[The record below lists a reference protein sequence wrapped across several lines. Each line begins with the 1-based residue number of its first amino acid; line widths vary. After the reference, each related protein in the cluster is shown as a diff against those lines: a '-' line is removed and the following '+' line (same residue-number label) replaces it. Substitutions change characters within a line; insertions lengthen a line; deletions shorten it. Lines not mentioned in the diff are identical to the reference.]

1 MTSLVLTHYRPDKPT
16 SGAPLRNWQNI
27 RALASF
33 GPVDVVTVGVEDARR
48 PVEGLREW
56 APFSLS
62 NRSAWDRF
70 RKACAPL
77 RPGIHPGIDLYYCSP
92 VSSWLRK
99 RGARG
104 RYDVALIETIALAEY
119 LDDLKQIA
127 NRVVFDAHNIESDLQ
142 PALEASTF
150 DDSTPMVRR
159 IKQRVLSQ
167 RLVSAERRVINGA
180 DLVWACSDEDARAI
194 DRTYGRG
201 TGVTVVPNGVD
212 LDYYRRAGAPRV
224 DADWSRLPVT
234 MVYPGLFGYPPNDD
248 AALRLIQQVLPGVR
262 ARGYS
267 ARIVL
272 AGRNPTPA
280 LMAAA
285 QRDAAVELTG
295 AVESIVPHL
304 DQPCIVTLPIAFG
317 GGTRLKIVEAFAV
330 GRPVVSTT
338 KGAEGIDGVDGEHL
352 FIRDRPEAMASAV
365 IDLWNSP
372 AMRAKICKSALDLAR
387 DRYSWSAATEQI
399 AMSLGVRSRP
409 AESGAGTRSKRAAT
423 YADGTIH

>member
-1 MTSLVLTHYRPDKPT
+1 MGHLFSVDGVGLTAHYDSPEEVADCFGRVSTPRGQRRFTAFLPEATAIESFSDRRVLAELAGAFAVARRANCATGEDSSRLALLGEEASAMTSLVLTHYRPDKPT

-33 GPVDVVTVGVEDARR
+33 GPVDVVTIGVEDARR

-159 IKQRVLSQ
+159 IKQRVLRQ
-167 RLVSAERRVINGA
+167 RLVSAERWVINGA
-180 DLVWACSDEDARAI
+180 NLVWACSDEDARAI

-317 GGTRLKIVEAFAV
+317 GGTTF
-330 GRPVVSTT
+330 
-338 KGAEGIDGVDGEHL
+338 
-352 FIRDRPEAMASAV
+352 
-365 IDLWNSP
+365 
-372 AMRAKICKSALDLAR
+372 
-387 DRYSWSAATEQI
+387 
-399 AMSLGVRSRP
+399 
-409 AESGAGTRSKRAAT
+409 
-423 YADGTIH
+423 